1 SNRANPVR
9 FWNDKLDTLIY
20 NSQKGEIL
28 HGVWKKNEK
37 ILSSGARKGI
47 SLYYNNDKN
56 VDDEH
61 REARH
66 KTCAGW

>member
-1 SNRANPVR
+1 M
-9 FWNDKLDTLIY
+9 
-20 NSQKGEIL
+20 E
-28 HGVWKKNEK
+28 KNEK